1 MKCTEEMLTWY
12 FDSINIGFFETVTDR
27 QDVRHLGCGH
37 ILTFPPVGSN
47 KLQLYNQSI
56 FFLIRK
62 K

>member
-47 KLQLYNQSI
+47 KLQLYISLF
-56 FFLIRK
+56 FFL
-62 K
+62 